1 MVGCRGVGVSGVG
14 VDIYILY
21 PIYRFME
28 GGCDG
33 FLKLIHLFSG
43 GEGPQPI
50 EPSTHT
56 QPKMSRTVAPRSHS
70 VQSKSSLNR
79 TQQVKPFCKVC
90 FDSGKP
96 ESLYNSHF
104 VRVSRDPTSR
114 VTCPTLLN
122 TECRYCSAVGHTVSK
137 CPKLGRS
144 GGGETV
150 YCRPVVAKPV
160 PSTPTSVWSEEDD
173 VDADTDTDDTAT
185 MSTVSDTHSVVTEV
199 SHTSKNY
206 LCQVLLRKL
215 KYQRGGSSWA
225 DADDSD
231 DE

>member
-1 MVGCRGVGVSGVG
+1 MFQER
-14 VDIYILY
+14 Y
-21 PIYRFME
+21 E
-28 GGCDG
+28 GL
-33 FLKLIHLFSG
+33 LKLIHLFSG

-50 EPSTHT
+50 EPRIHP

-104 VRVSRDPTSR
+104 VRASRDPTSR

-122 TECRYCSAVGHTVSK
+122 TECRYCAAVGHTVSK

-144 GGGETV
+144 GGGDTM

-160 PSTPTSVWSEEDD
+160 PSTPTSVWSEVDEDT
-173 VDADTDTDDTAT
+173 DADADTDDTAT

-199 SHTSKNY
+199 PHTSKNY

>member
-1 MVGCRGVGVSGVG
+1 
-14 VDIYILY
+14 
-21 PIYRFME
+21 
-28 GGCDG
+28 
-33 FLKLIHLFSG
+33 
-43 GEGPQPI
+43 
-50 EPSTHT
+50 
-56 QPKMSRTVAPRSHS
+56 MSRTVAPRSHS

>member
-1 MVGCRGVGVSGVG
+1 MFQERVSGVK
-14 VDIYILY
+14 
-21 PIYRFME
+21 
-28 GGCDG
+28 

-50 EPSTHT
+50 EPRTHT

-104 VRVSRDPTSR
+104 VRASRDPTSR
-114 VTCPTLLN
+114 VTCPTLLS

-144 GGGETV
+144 GLSAPSGERPV
-150 YCRPVVAKPV
+150 YCQPVVKVVAPRSMFTLLDEVVMKADD
-160 PSTPTSVWSEEDD
+160 TEDD
-173 VDADTDTDDTAT
+173 DVAT
-185 MSTVSDTHSVVTEV
+185 ITTVSESTCSDTVSNPDSMVTDMAHS
-199 SHTSKNY
+199 SKQY
-206 LCQVLLRKL
+206 LCGVLLRKL
-215 KYQRGGSSWA
+215 KYQGEGCSWA
-225 DADDSD
+225 DADDDSD